1 MTKYI
6 LLNRFYRSDWIFKSQ
21 LRFVALAFEDY
32 LRERLYTERTVR
44 SYLKALAHF
53 AYWFKSKKLAISD
66 IDERVCEA
74 FVIDHL
80 PRCGCP
86 DPCLRE
92 ALEARPA
99 LSHLRTILVEQGF
112 CAEKPEPFPF
122 VSNELRLYQVYLA
135 NTCGIALG
143 TSKNRLKIIRP
154 FLQSAFGKSQI
165 DLSKLS
171 SHDLDKFVLSFSG
184 RQAASSLGTVRTA
197 LRSYLRYRA
206 IQGDSTET
214 LSISLPLIANLRG
227 PKLPRTLT
235 AEQLKLLLGAFD
247 RKDQRSIRGY
257 AIVRCLLDLGL
268 RGHEVTELLVG
279 SINWR
284 EGTVSIRTS
293 KGRQV
298 KQLPLPAETGAA
310 IASYLKKVRPRT
322 NCPALFVN
330 EIGRSPRPFQVSG
343 IRRIIKQAFVRCG
356 LADQFC
362 GLHIFRHTLAVRLV
376 QSGSSLKEIADVLR
390 HKSLESTTHYAKVNL
405 EALRLVALPWPG
417 SKS

>member
-1 MTKYI
+1 MT
-6 LLNRFYRSDWIFKSQ
+6 
-21 LRFVALAFEDY
+21 
-32 LRERLYTERTVR
+32 
-44 SYLKALAHF
+44 
-53 AYWFKSKKLAISD
+53 
-66 IDERVCEA
+66 
-74 FVIDHL
+74 
-80 PRCGCP
+80 
-86 DPCLRE
+86 
-92 ALEARPA
+92 A

-112 CAEKPEPFPF
+112 CAKKPEPFPL
-122 VSNELRLYQVYLA
+122 VSDELRLYQVYLA
-135 NTCGIALG
+135 NTCGIAQG
-143 TSKNRLKIIRP
+143 TCKNMLKIIRP
-154 FLQSAFGKSQI
+154 FLQSVFGRSPI

-171 SHDLDKFVLSFSG
+171 HQDLDKFVLSFSN
-184 RQAASSLGTVRTA
+184 RRAASSLGAVRTA

-206 IQGDSTET
+206 IQGDYTET
-214 LSISLPLIANLRG
+214 LSMSLPVVANLRG
-227 PKLPRTLT
+227 ARVPRYLT
-235 AEQLKLLLGAFD
+235 PEQIKLLLGAFD
-247 RKDQRSIRGY
+247 RKEQRGIRDY

-268 RGHEVTELLVG
+268 RGHEVTELLVD

-298 KQLPLPAETGAA
+298 KQLPLPPQTGAA
-310 IASYLKKVRPRT
+310 IATYLKKVRPRT
-322 NCPALFVN
+322 ECRALFV
-330 EIGRSPRPFQVSG
+330 IAGGRSPHAFQVSG

-390 HKSLESTTHYAKVNL
+390 HKSLQSTTHYAKVNL